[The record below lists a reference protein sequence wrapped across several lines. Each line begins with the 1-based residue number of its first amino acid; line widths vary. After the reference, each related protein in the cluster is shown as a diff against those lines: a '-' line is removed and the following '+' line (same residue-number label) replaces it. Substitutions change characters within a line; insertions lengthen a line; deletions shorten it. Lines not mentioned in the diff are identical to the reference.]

1 MPMNGPDWAELGQL
15 DIDATNSVKV
25 ATINRLMTA
34 KVSTVRSGL
43 AYWREASHRP
53 LHGIPA
59 DAPFHLPDPA
69 LPLSCPL
76 ANAPP
81 IETRTIPSRP
91 MLPVTS
97 APGAETLPSA
107 TVRVERVEGSHA
119 PALVTM
125 VTFQSPS

>member
-1 MPMNGPDWAELGQL
+1 M
-15 DIDATNSVKV
+15 DATSSVKV
-25 ATINRLMTA
+25 ATISRLMTA
-34 KVSTVRSGL
+34 KVSTVRPSL

-69 LPLSCPL
+69 LPLSWPF

-81 IETRTIPSRP
+81 IETRNIPSRP
-91 MLPVTS
+91 ILPVTS
-97 APGAETLPSA
+97 A
-107 TVRVERVEGSHA
+107 TVSVERVEGSHA